1 MNLRESIRRIL
12 REESDGKYSF
22 PYEILE
28 YVYKTTPVSEYGSL
42 GDYMNYVNEYYQN
55 YYITKH
61 SSPSDSILKSK
72 IKTPEQLGIDYN
84 SADGFFVTPNLD
96 PNTYYSYNKKG
107 KDTNYYVMIP
117 KDLNFLNTDYDL
129 SNIPNFYEDKKFKTP
144 KDLYKYIG
152 DKVRELGYD
161 VIVPDKGEYEWIV
174 VNPEQ
179 LIVLGSETDI
189 EQFLSR

>member
-1 MNLRESIRRIL
+1 
-12 REESDGKYSF
+12 
-22 PYEILE
+22 
-28 YVYKTTPVSEYGSL
+28 
-42 GDYMNYVNEYYQN
+42 
-55 YYITKH
+55 
-61 SSPSDSILKSK
+61 
-72 IKTPEQLGIDYN
+72 
-84 SADGFFVTPNLD
+84 
-96 PNTYYSYNKKG
+96 
-107 KDTNYYVMIP
+107 MIP
-117 KDLNFLNTDYDL
+117 KDLNFLDTDYDL